1 MCFQHGTHIGNLLFD
16 GHLNNSRKHFTE
28 LRKWNSTTLHFNGID
43 YWTVL
48 FVTTKK
54 QVKEV
59 ADYKKKQVLKNATKQ
74 QNGNQTTVIIKL

>member
-1 MCFQHGTHIGNLLFD
+1 
-16 GHLNNSRKHFTE
+16 
-28 LRKWNSTTLHFNGID
+28 
-43 YWTVL
+43 VL